1 MKLGKKKLFV
11 GMICLILCFS
21 MTACSEETA
30 KNLAQDID
38 DQVSNLKDIDE
49 SHVVSVRTGCPVL
62 YPNISYGDAFTEFFD
77 DPTWKYFKADTG
89 EDVVEFTG
97 YCMYRE
103 KKVKARLQFILNEKD
118 NTFTQGALSF
128 NDVPQTSIIT
138 VSYTHLTLPT
148 TSRV

>member
-1 MKLGKKKLFV
+1 MKLGKKKLIV

-38 DQVSNLKDIDE
+38 DQASNLKDIDE

-77 DPTWKYFKADTG
+77 GSILK
-89 EDVVEFTG
+89 
-97 YCMYRE
+97 RIQE
-103 KKVKARLQFILNEKD
+103 KM
-118 NTFTQGALSF
+118 LS
-128 NDVPQTSIIT
+128 S
-138 VSYTHLTLPT
+138 LPDIVCIGK
-148 TSRV
+148 RR

>member
-1 MKLGKKKLFV
+1 MKLGKKKLIV

-62 YPNISYGDAFTEFFD
+62 YPNIRCCRVYRILYVSGKEGEGKIAIHFERKRQHVY
-77 DPTWKYFKADTG
+77 TG
-89 EDVVEFTG
+89 
-97 YCMYRE
+97 
-103 KKVKARLQFILNEKD
+103 
-118 NTFTQGALSF
+118 
-128 NDVPQTSIIT
+128 SIKF
-138 VSYTHLTLPT
+138 
-148 TSRV
+148 